1 MTKRIFL
8 CIWMTTLLFQL
19 VFVGCHQAP
28 DAQAASAG
36 DKVFVQYTTYRT
48 EIGWGYDILV
58 NKKLFIHQAFIPAVQ
73 GHHGFDS
80 EQHAGLVAKA
90 ILQKMK
96 DGHKPFISVAELKQ
110 MGCVPASGFQ

>member
-1 MTKRIFL
+1 
-8 CIWMTTLLFQL
+8 LFTPVVATGWWAL
-19 VFVGCHQAP
+19 VLMGCHASPDEQQAAP
-28 DAQAASAG
+28 DG
-36 DKVFVQYTTYRT
+36 KVFVQYTTYKT

-80 EQHAGLVAKA
+80 EQHAELVAKA

-96 DGHKPFISVAELKQ
+96 DGHKPFISVTELKQ
-110 MGCVPASGFQ
+110 LGCVPASGFQ